1 MTQVKRKGA
10 RWLDIG
16 SDRWSYY
23 VGKKFVEIRDSNNK
37 ATLVPREQLDV
48 ILQQTCGISRRGHV
62 VGCGSPDCNHV
73 EAGWPITLPGAV
85 AKYIQDN
92 LMIAAKF

>member
-37 ATLVPREQLDV
+37 ATLVAREKLDQMINV
-48 ILQQTCGISRRGHV
+48 YVQC
-62 VGCGSPDCNHV
+62 DCW
-73 EAGWPITLPGAV
+73 EMIEETYQRPATLPSAV
-85 AKYIQDN
+85 AKYIRHN
-92 LMIAAKF
+92 LIQ